1 MPEPELTTKATDP
14 KGVLQKNMKMFVFLG
29 ACAAGDPCRHLQLW
43 R

>member
-29 ACAAGDPCRHLQLW
+29 A
-43 R
+43 